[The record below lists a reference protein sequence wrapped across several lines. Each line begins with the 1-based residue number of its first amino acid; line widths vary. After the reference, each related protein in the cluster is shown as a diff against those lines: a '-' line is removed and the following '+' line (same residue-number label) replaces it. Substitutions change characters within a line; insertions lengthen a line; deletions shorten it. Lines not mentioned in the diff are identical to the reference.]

1 MNHFIVICEFKQELQ
16 SGNAQFGS
24 KLIFS
29 SCVTLKF
36 NRCLFKKKTRGL
48 SAYTARSSF
57 KVFSIATNACMWML
71 AKQGE
76 RRIKKVIKCIHFMQ
90 FAQHIYLLFWAKDH
104 FHLSRRPDSLISYSR
119 LCVVTK
125 CTQQNIPY
133 QRNYLIT
140 YSLFDHT
147 WAVFISHYAWHLLM
161 LVIICTK
168 YRKL

>member
-1 MNHFIVICEFKQELQ
+1 MIQFPFKP
-16 SGNAQFGS
+16 FGDLGS
-24 KLIFS
+24 FTGVVKHIEA
-29 SCVTLKF
+29 VDIKIT
-36 NRCLFKKKTRGL
+36 RTIWIITRGL